1 MLVIG
6 CSWLYHGSGR
16 LTARD
21 ACPLSPAASRRTCGR
36 WRWRRPAARTEVS
49 AMGDEL
55 PGRSRLRSTMTR
67 SRYITVHVTP
77 DERALLAAAAETSSM
92 SASSWV
98 RHQALRAAGV
108 APAPASLQAP
118 PAGRSPRKVERLIR
132 GRFTTAEHEAIVE
145 HARGC
150 GLTVSA
156 LIRRL
161 VLGSAPMTRRPLLRS
176 AIVAVH
182 RAGDNL

>member
-1 MLVIG
+1 M
-6 CSWLYHGSGR
+6 C
-16 LTARD
+16 
-21 ACPLSPAASRRTCGR
+21 
-36 WRWRRPAARTEVS
+36 
-49 AMGDEL
+49 DEL

-67 SRYITVHVTP
+67 NRYITVHVTP

-98 RHQALRAAGV
+98 RHHALRAAGV
-108 APAPASLQAP
+108 APAPGSLQAP

-145 HARGC
+145 HARAC

-182 RAGDNL
+182 RAGDNLGQLLRLAGSGSPLAPDLVGTITQLRSEIHALRDALLRADAAGAADPGE